1 MIVAPVVSRWRLALV
16 LAVAWSASAWACG
29 GADESELGRAVSAGA
44 FEVVGLSP
52 THLALREYTS
62 LDCDEDEQN
71 CPADCKYSGV
81 PAMAKK
87 FEALSGQDVSG
98 GAYDR
103 VGITLHFLRYKAG
116 EPVHLIKKSF
126 EKSFPIQEPVRDARA
141 CTTDVAAQASLA
153 KAKAFAAKVGI
164 DLKKPV
170 SAVRLKA
177 PKLQA
182 EDCFAG
188 TGKKECL
195 FRSDEA
201 LERPFAFAAYS
212 LADPLVCHGLGDDD
226 QCAMPSSTAML
237 VWLSFGEQTKA
248 ALATEGFA
256 KVARITQD
264 RRVDNAGMDLEPMV
278 AFSTGEPTVLGVIF
292 RFSYGCGAPRPSMH
306 LVVLPKR

>member
-1 MIVAPVVSRWRLALV
+1 MRVVHGLSFRWALV
-16 LAVAWSASAWACG
+16 LVVLASTGSAWACG
-29 GADESELGRAVSAGA
+29 GADESEVGRAVSAGA
-44 FEVVGLSP
+44 FEVVGISP

-62 LDCDEDEQN
+62 LDCDESEQR

-81 PAMAKK
+81 PALAKK

-98 GAYDR
+98 GAHER
-103 VGITLHFLRYKAG
+103 VGITLHFLRYKPG

-126 EKSFPIQEPVRDARA
+126 EKSFPIQEPVWDARA
-141 CTTDVAAQASLA
+141 CTTDAAAQASLA

-170 SAVRLKA
+170 SAVQLKT
-177 PKLQA
+177 PKLAA
-182 EDCFAG
+182 EECFPG

-195 FRSDEA
+195 FRSEEA

-212 LADPLVCHGLGDDD
+212 LADPSVCHGLGEDD
-226 QCAMPSSTAML
+226 QCFMPSSTAMQ
-237 VWLSFGEQTKA
+237 VWLSFGEEQKG

-264 RRVDNAGMDLEPMV
+264 RRVDNAGMSLQPMV
-278 AFSTGEPTVLGVIF
+278 AFSTGEQTILGVIF
-292 RFSYGCGAPRPSMH
+292 KFSYGCGAPRPSMH